1 MKEHIWQGCWIGG
14 DMTVEDRFAPIFK
27 KEFKITK
34 EIKKAEIR
42 ICGLGLF
49 ELKINGSLPDDSVL
63 NPSHTQYS
71 QTVLYR
77 IFDIANLLCIGKN
90 EITVELGNSFFND
103 MTYVWNWN
111 NASWRSAPKLIAD
124 LCIEYANGETQ
135 TVKTDNTWLVTLD
148 GPITANSIYLGE
160 TYDARRTEFAWCK
173 AKAVEAPKGIL
184 KPQEMPPI
192 RRIAE
197 FKPKEIRRAA
207 NGSYIVTAPEM
218 ITGWAK
224 IALNTPEG
232 TKTVITYNERLTD
245 DGYVRK
251 IGKMEGRDGNWWP
264 EGYIQQ
270 DCFISNGKPFA
281 FEPKFSYKGFRY
293 IQIDNCGELC
303 ADDIT
308 LYRIANDVEIIS
320 DFSCSSE
327 LVNKLHALMRRTMLN
342 NFQGKPTD
350 TPVWEKNGWLGDAN
364 CALHAMMLNFDM
376 GSYMASFVDIMDDCF
391 REYGSVPVI
400 VPSADWGTENS
411 PVWNTIFVF
420 AAEALLDYCDKKDYV
435 SRLYPNLKAFAEK
448 DIDTLANQD
457 WVWGVRGLADWL
469 APMGEESMDIDPNS
483 SEGAEICG
491 TAFIYAML
499 KSVSRIA
506 EKLGKSSDI
515 ETYEAAAE
523 KICSAFNQKF
533 FNADSSIYE
542 TTFWSQK
549 GLRTKYR
556 QTSNLLPLAFGLVPE
571 EHKKAVAENLV
582 NDIARK
588 GYHLDTGCTGTR
600 FILPVLFDCGYADV
614 AYKVLTQ
621 TTYPSWGYWI
631 ESGADS
637 AWESWEPATRS
648 ENHYFLGTFDEALY
662 THIAGIRNIREGY
675 RKFSICPAL
684 ECGLD
689 FVKACI
695 KSPLGAVKCEW
706 KKLENG
712 SFCVNVEIPDGAQAD
727 ICLCANGKNIQT
739 VCTGGKYVWELAV

>member
-1 MKEHIWQGCWIGG
+1 MNEYAWQGRWIGG

-27 KEFKITK
+27 KEFEVAT

-63 NPSHTQYS
+63 NPAHTQYS
-71 QTVLYR
+71 RTVLYR
-77 IFDIANLLCIGKN
+77 EFDIANLLCIGKN

-111 NASWRSAPKLIAD
+111 NASWRAAPKLIAD
-124 LCIEYANGETQ
+124 LCIEYTNGKTQ
-135 TVKTDNTWLVTLD
+135 TVKTDETWLVTLD

-160 TYDARRTEFAWCK
+160 TYDARRTEFTWRN
-173 AKAVEAPKGIL
+173 AKEVESPKGVL

-207 NGSYIVTAPEM
+207 NGSYIVTTPEM

-232 TKTVITYNERLTD
+232 TQTVITYNERLTD

-270 DCFISNGKPFA
+270 DCFTSNGKPFA

-293 IQIDNCGELC
+293 IQIDNGGDLC

-308 LYRIANDVEIIS
+308 LYRVANDVEIIS
-320 DFSCSSE
+320 DFSCSNE

-342 NFQGKPTD
+342 NFQSKPTD

-364 CALHAMMLNFDM
+364 CALHSMMLNFDM

-400 VPSADWGTENS
+400 VPSADWSTENS

-420 AAEALLDYCDKKDYV
+420 AAEALLDYCNKKDYV
-435 SRLYPNLKAFAEK
+435 SRLYPDLKAFAEK
-448 DIDTLANQD
+448 DIEALAAHD
-457 WVWGVRGLADWL
+457 WVWGVSGLADWL
-469 APMGEESMDIDPNS
+469 APIGDEGMDIDPNA

-515 ETYEAAAE
+515 KAYEAAAE
-523 KICSAFNQKF
+523 KIYCAFNQKF
-533 FNADSSIYE
+533 FNADLSIYE
-542 TTFWSQK
+542 TTFWSQR

-582 NDIARK
+582 NDIICK
-588 GYHLDTGCTGTR
+588 GCHLDTGCTGTR
-600 FILPVLFDCGYADV
+600 FVLPVLFDCGYSDV

-662 THIAGIRNIREGY
+662 THIAGIRNICEGY

-684 ECGLD
+684 ECGLG
-689 FVKACI
+689 FAKACI

-706 KKLENG
+706 KRLESG
-712 SFCVNVEIPDGAQAD
+712 AFTVEVEIPDGATAD
-727 ICLCANGKNIQT
+727 ICLVANAKTIQT
-739 VCTGGKYVWELAV
+739 VCTGGKYFWELAI

>member
-695 KSPLGAVKCEW
+695 KSPLGAVKFEW